1 MFSWNISIVRSTSF
15 GHNTIRGLFP
25 MPAYNLCLR
34 RYICW
39 IRSNKRIFTRSMRSA
54 SLYHQSPVLSSQNKP
69 DQIGVLDA
77 LQPLRSLGTGDGRK
91 SQRTFLDSVTKI
103 GRTWEK

>member
-15 GHNTIRGLFP
+15 GYNTIRGLFP

-39 IRSNKRIFTRSMRSA
+39 TRSNKRTFTRSMRST
-54 SLYHQSPVLSSQNKP
+54 SSYHRSPVLSSQNKP
-69 DQIGVLDA
+69 GQIGGFDA
-77 LQPLRSLGTGDGRK
+77 LQLFRSLVTGGGRK
-91 SQRTFLDSVTKI
+91 SQRVFLDSATKI
-103 GRTWEK
+103 GHTWEK